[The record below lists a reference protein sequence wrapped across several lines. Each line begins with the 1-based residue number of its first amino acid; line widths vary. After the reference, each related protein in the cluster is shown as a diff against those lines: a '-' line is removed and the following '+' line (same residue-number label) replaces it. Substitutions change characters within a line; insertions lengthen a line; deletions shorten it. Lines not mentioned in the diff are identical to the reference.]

1 MARRFII
8 TGSRGQLG
16 QCLVRRVAAD
26 PRFELAA
33 AWTHADLEICDR
45 EAVSALFER
54 IAGPAPGVLI
64 NAAAFTAVDAC
75 ETEQEASFRANAF
88 APGWLAEA
96 CRRAGARFVHIS
108 TDYVFDGKGAGAYSE
123 DALTEPQT
131 AYGRG
136 KLAGES
142 RVLDAAPDALI
153 VRTSWVFG
161 PGKNFVAAILRQ
173 ARLRRSGEVTGPLNV
188 VDDQSGSPTYADDL
202 AAGILE
208 LVERGAT
215 GVYHL
220 SNAQLAD
227 GAEGADVQPATW
239 WDFAREILDQTGDAD
254 LAIERI
260 KTADLKLPALRPA
273 NSLLDCSRAA
283 ALGVSLRPWPEALR
297 AYLESSDRPADSG
310 GG

>member
-1 MARRFII
+1 MARRIII

-16 QCLVRRVAAD
+16 QCLVRRVEAD
-26 PRFELAA
+26 PRYELAA
-33 AWTHADLEICDR
+33 AWTHADLDIGDR
-45 EAVSALFER
+45 EAVLALFDR
-54 IAGPAPGVLI
+54 VAGETPEVLI

-75 ETEQEASFRANAF
+75 ESEQEASFRVNAE
-88 APGWLAEA
+88 APGWLAKA
-96 CRRAGARFVHIS
+96 CRRAHARLVHVS

-123 DALTEPQT
+123 DSPTGPRT

-136 KLAGES
+136 KLEGEA
-142 RVLDAAPDALI
+142 RVLDAAPDSLI

-173 ARLRRSGEVTGPLNV
+173 ARLRRSGEVTDPLRV
-188 VDDQSGSPTYADDL
+188 VDDQTGSPTYAGDL
-202 AAGILE
+202 AEGILE

-220 SNAQLAD
+220 SNAQLSKA
-227 GAEGADVQPATW
+227 APASW
-239 WDFAREILDQTGDAD
+239 WDFAREILDQTGHSD
-254 LAIERI
+254 LVIERI
-260 KTADLKLPALRPA
+260 KTADLKLPAVRPA
-273 NSLLDCSRAA
+273 NSLLDSSRAA

-297 AYLESSDRPADSG
+297 AYLESPDRPADLG